1 MSDIHDHK
9 LEAMLRTRR
18 VEPVSP
24 ELAERIILKAQGRPQ
39 NRTIPLRQW
48 VQRLF
53 AEFHLPQPAYVLACA
68 LMIGFIVGL
77 TMPVPHTAEDAAETL
92 QVQSFLYVGEDIL

>member
-1 MSDIHDHK
+1 MSDIHDQQ
-9 LEAMLRTRR
+9 LEAMLRARR

-39 NRTIPLRQW
+39 NRTMPLRQW

-68 LMIGFIVGL
+68 LMIGFIVGW
-77 TMPVPHTAEDAAETL
+77 TMPGPHTAEDAAETL
-92 QVQSFLYVGEDIL
+92 QAQSFLYVDEDIL

>member
-1 MSDIHDHK
+1 MSDIHDQK
-9 LEAMLRTRR
+9 LEAMLRVRR

-24 ELAERIILKAQGRPQ
+24 ELAERIILKAQGMPQ

-53 AEFHLPQPAYVLACA
+53 AEFHLPRPAYVLACV
-68 LMIGFIVGL
+68 LMIGFVVGL
-77 TMPVPHTAEDAAETL
+77 TMPVPRAAEDVAETL
-92 QVQSFLYVGEDIL
+92 QVQSFLYVDEDIL